1 MLDDISD
8 HLPSILSLKGL
19 NSAKTEPI
27 EITSRDTRER
37 NVQALIRELTVTD
50 WTEILEDSDVNLS
63 TK

>member
-1 MLDDISD
+1 MTSD

-27 EITSRDTRER
+27 EITSRDTREC

-50 WTEILEDSDVNLS
+50 WTEILEENEVNSS